1 MGIADAENLAL
12 AYPPPRPAT
21 TLMPTVRSVIVMAVA
36 YPRIFHESIWAQ
48 LQVPQIS

>member
-1 MGIADAENLAL
+1 MGIADAKNLAL
-12 AYPPPRPAT
+12 AYPPRPAT